1 MYWLEVAVQTDGE
14 GAEAVAEALRPFAP
28 DSGVVL
34 EQLGDESATD
44 PNTLIT
50 AVTVKIY
57 LSSAQDTPT
66 LRRRIEEIIYHLGRM
81 YPIPPP
87 TFQEIKE
94 QDWVN
99 AWKTHY
105 HPFRV
110 GKKVWIQPSW
120 VEPGASASSAGADGA
135 DKALPDDVVLTL
147 DPGMAFGAGSHPTT
161 RMCLMALEELVEP
174 GQRVLDVGTGSAI
187 LAVAAAKFGAG
198 SVLGV
203 DIDETAVRVA
213 QENVSLNQV
222 NSVVAIRQGTLADVT
237 ETGWDI
243 VAVNILAPVI
253 INLLK
258 DDGLLDYAA
267 RDGRLILSGIL
278 AEQMGGV
285 EAAVAGMNGRV
296 IQRQTIGDWAALTV
310 QPA

>member
-14 GAEAVAEALRPFAP
+14 GAEAVAEALRPYAP

-34 EQLGDESATD
+34 EQLGDESTPD
-44 PNTLIT
+44 PDALET

-66 LRRRIEEIIYHLGRM
+66 LRRRIEEIIYHLGRL

-94 QDWVN
+94 QDWAN

-120 VEPGASASSAGADGA
+120 VEQGAAADGT
-135 DKALPDDVVLTL
+135 DQALPDDVVLTL
-147 DPGMAFGAGSHPTT
+147 DPGMAFGTGSHPTT
-161 RMCLMALEELVEP
+161 RMCLMVLEELVEP

-187 LAVAAAKFGAG
+187 LAVAAVKLGAG

-203 DIDETAVRVA
+203 DIDETAARVA
-213 QENVSLNQV
+213 QENAGLNQV
-222 NSVVAIRQGTLADVT
+222 NSAITIRQGTLADVT

-243 VAVNILAPVI
+243 VVVNILAPVI

-258 DDGLLDYAA
+258 NDGLLDYAA

-278 AEQMGGV
+278 AEQMGQV
-285 EAAVAGMNGRV
+285 EEAVMGMNGRV
-296 IQRQTIGDWAALTV
+296 IQRQTISDWVALTV

>member
-14 GAEAVAEALRPFAP
+14 GAEAVAEALRPYAP

-34 EQLGDESATD
+34 EQLGNESTPD
-44 PNTLIT
+44 PDALET

-57 LSSAQDTPT
+57 LSPAQDTPT

-81 YPIPPP
+81 YPIPAP
-87 TFQEIKE
+87 TFQEIRE
-94 QDWVN
+94 QDWAD

-110 GKKVWIQPSW
+110 GKRVWIQPSW
-120 VEPGASASSAGADGA
+120 IELATAGHSPAANGA

-161 RMCLMALEELVEP
+161 RMCLMALEEWVEP

-187 LAVAAAKFGAG
+187 LAVAAVKLGAG

-213 QENVSLNQV
+213 QKNAGLNQV
-222 NSVVAIRQGTLADVT
+222 NSTVTIRQGTLADVT
-237 ETGWDI
+237 ETGWDM
-243 VAVNILAPVI
+243 VVVNILAPVI
-253 INLLK
+253 ISLLK
-258 DDGLLDYAA
+258 DDGLLDYVA

-278 AEQMGGV
+278 AEQIGQV
-285 EAAVAGMNGRV
+285 EEAVAEMNGRI

-310 QPA
+310 QP